1 MYRTMGDLLR
11 ADADKAAL
19 PLKTLNEVRLALLNA
34 KDAHSDK
41 TLARMMLRYGRMTE
55 QARHYVASRYPQ
67 D

>member
-1 MYRTMGDLLR
+1 MYLTTGDLLR
-11 ADADKAAL
+11 ADADKAGL

-34 KDAHSDK
+34 KDTHADK

-67 D
+67 N